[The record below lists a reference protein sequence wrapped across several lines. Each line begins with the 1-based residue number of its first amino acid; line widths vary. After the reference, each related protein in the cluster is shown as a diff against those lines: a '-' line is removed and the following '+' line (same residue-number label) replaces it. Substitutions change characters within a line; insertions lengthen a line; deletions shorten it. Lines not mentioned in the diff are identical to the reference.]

1 MKSPFV
7 TDLNSEQSITTFFLV
22 HEKEIRNTREG
33 KAYLR
38 LELGD
43 RSGTIEARMWDQFD
57 VAAKDISR
65 DDFVKVNARVEIYR
79 NKPQLALLQ
88 LRLAKP
94 EEVDLADFLPHTK
107 EDVGK
112 LYAQLSEYAGS
123 IGNPWLKK
131 LVTGIISDPGIAA
144 KYKRAP
150 AAKVMHHA
158 YLGGLLEHVIGLCGL
173 ARQIAAHYPELDVD
187 LLLTAAILH
196 DVGKLDELCYERAVG
211 YTIEGQLLGHIMMEF
226 ETVSKAIDAIEGFPA
241 NLKTV
246 VQHMLISHHGQYE
259 FGSPKLPMIREAM
272 AFHYMDDLDSKL
284 AAVRAALAVDSG
296 DPEWSAYSGA
306 LGRKFLRLDQFLK
319 STSAKAEENV
329 PNPKLFP

>member
-33 KAYLR
+33 KPYLR

-57 VAAKDISR
+57 VAAKDIGR

-79 NKPQLALLQ
+79 NKPQLSLQQ

-94 EEVDLADFLPHTK
+94 EEGDLADFLPHTK

-112 LYAQLSEYAGS
+112 LYAQLLEYAGS
-123 IGNPWLKK
+123 IANPWLKE
-131 LVTGIISDPGIAA
+131 LTTSIISDPAIAA

-173 ARQIAAHYPELDVD
+173 ARQIAVHYPELDVD

-226 ETVSKAIDAIEGFPA
+226 ETVSKAMDAIEGFPP

-246 VQHMLISHHGQYE
+246 VQHLLISHHGQYE

-306 LGRKFLRLDQFLK
+306 LGRKFLRLDAFLK
-319 STSAKAEENV
+319 EKESTAKKSA
-329 PNPKLFP
+329 

>member
-33 KAYLR
+33 KPYLR

-57 VAAKDISR
+57 VAAKDIGR

-79 NKPQLALLQ
+79 NKPQLSLQQ

-112 LYAQLSEYAGS
+112 LYAQLLEYAGS
-123 IGNPWLKK
+123 IANPWLKE
-131 LVTGIISDPGIAA
+131 LTTSIISDPAIAA

-173 ARQIAAHYPELDVD
+173 ARQIAVHYPELDVD

-226 ETVSKAIDAIEGFPA
+226 ETVSKAMDAIEGFPP

-246 VQHMLISHHGQYE
+246 VQHLLISHHGQYE

-306 LGRKFLRLDQFLK
+306 LGRKFLRLDAFLK
-319 STSAKAEENV
+319 EKESTAKKSA
-329 PNPKLFP
+329 